1 MIKLGCFN
9 IASFHHRRKRT
20 GNHFLAGFLRIGG
33 YLRGCDVSLAP
44 VAVSER
50 IVVREG
56 TDELVVEGLDA
67 WILHIVAGLVP
78 PIQAGSCPRSGK
90 IEG

>member
-1 MIKLGCFN
+1 M
-9 IASFHHRRKRT
+9 
-20 GNHFLAGFLRIGG
+20 
-33 YLRGCDVSLAP
+33 SLAP

-78 PIQAGSCPRSGK
+78 PVQADSCPRSGK
-90 IEG
+90 IEGKDDKCMHMVENSTENPGVTARRFSPTY